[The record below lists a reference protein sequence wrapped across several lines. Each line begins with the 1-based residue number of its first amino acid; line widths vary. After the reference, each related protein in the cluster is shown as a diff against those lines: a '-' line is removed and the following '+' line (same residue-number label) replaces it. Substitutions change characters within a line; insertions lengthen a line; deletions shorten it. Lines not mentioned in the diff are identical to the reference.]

1 MPTVMD
7 DRRRGVRLAC
17 QRDISVDMG
26 LARFEARALDF
37 SWGGVLLASERALAP
52 GSTIRLELVA
62 DRRHLPASAWAEVRW
77 CVPTEGAFLVGCQL
91 YDSTQY
97 PMDDLVRS
105 LLVEQELPG
114 RRSDYRFRT
123 RLPARFGLGGASRTG
138 MVMDLSAGGLR
149 LLTTPPLAVGQ
160 KLRLSISAPGDLSR
174 ILLACEVLSVDAN
187 LHSLRIT
194 SLSAGDLRLLSFY
207 LLELL
212 RKARPVQ
219 RLAASIAPS
228 PR

>member
-1 MPTVMD
+1 MLAVME

-17 QRDISVDMG
+17 QRSISVDMG

-37 SWGGVLLASERALAP
+37 SWGGVLLVSERALAP
-52 GSTIRLELVA
+52 GSTIRLEMAA
-62 DRRHLPASAWAEVRW
+62 DRRHMPASAWAEVRW
-77 CVPTEGAFLVGCQL
+77 CVPADDGFLIGCQL

-123 RLPARFGLGGASRTG
+123 RLPARFGLRGLSRTG

-160 KLRLSISAPGDLSR
+160 KLRLSVAAPGDLSR
-174 ILLACEVLSVDAN
+174 ILLHCEVLSVVAN

-212 RKARPVQ
+212 RKAKPSQ